1 LHEQNPRIRVGRHH
15 AGQQD
20 HAKKRKNMTKA
31 AFRISLSAVCKLTAA
46 ALMLS
51 GISFA
56 ATLTS
61 GIFAAEPAQAV
72 PRRVRNACRNDYK
85 SLCPRYKIGTSQMR
99 NCMRANGSQ
108 LSWGCYEALR
118 DHGYVNRGGSSRRS
132 SRGRSG
138 SRY

>member
-1 LHEQNPRIRVGRHH
+1 MNKE
-15 AGQQD
+15 
-20 HAKKRKNMTKA
+20 
-31 AFRISLSAVCKLTAA
+31 AFRNRLSVMGKLAAA

-56 ATLTS
+56 ATITS

-99 NCMRANGSQ
+99 NCIRANGSQ

-118 DHGYVNRGGSSRRS
+118 DHGYVNRGSSSRGG
-132 SRGRSG
+132 SRGRSNR
-138 SRY
+138 RY